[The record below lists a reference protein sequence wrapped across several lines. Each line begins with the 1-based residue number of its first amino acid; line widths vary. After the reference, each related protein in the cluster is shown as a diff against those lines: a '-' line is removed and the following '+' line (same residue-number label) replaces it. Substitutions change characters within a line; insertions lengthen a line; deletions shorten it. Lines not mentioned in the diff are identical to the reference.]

1 MSIGHHKVKAE
12 NPAKVEYASV
22 LVTMSLTSVLSLTG
36 LYYGSHRRGICKSI
50 VVARAVL
57 FCGAATFFEVYF
69 FHHIFSNVPNLD
81 TLSSCG
87 VILQATLSMYFFL
100 CWQHQGHLRFL
111 ISYIRASQHCAEVR
125 NFIRISVFVLF
136 IVFMLFF
143 AVALYYFCKPLLF
156 VSDSNAT
163 TTHTEIFLS
172 VLSYSVQLHAMY
184 AWNAILVLFVVSIK
198 TLAID
203 LEHFNRDM
211 EKTLSGAISIKEERL
226 KIETTLL
233 NCFEGHCKLA
243 DRIRKIDSIF
253 RLFIF
258 LLLLTGV
265 ITTIF
270 SLIALIRKKSW
281 LNFVF
286 AIPKVI
292 CCFLHIYGLCVIPA
306 QIYTKFRA
314 VHDLL
319 YRNYQIWMEFDPRI
333 YQITNMFTGNISNS
347 NISITLWG
355 FTPIRN
361 TLILTVNIFYVQV

>member
-1 MSIGHHKVKAE
+1 MSNGHHKVKAE

-22 LVTMSLTSVLSLTG
+22 LVTMSLTSMLSLTG

-87 VILQATLSMYFFL
+87 VILQATLSMNFFL

-163 TTHTEIFLS
+163 TTHVAMELIEI
-172 VLSYSVQLHAMY
+172 AK
-184 AWNAILVLFVVSIK
+184 SIHNGK
-198 TLAID
+198 GKNLGCA
-203 LEHFNRDM
+203 HRD
-211 EKTLSGAISIKEERL
+211 IKL
-226 KIETTLL
+226 DNILL
-233 NCFEGHCKLA
+233 NESK
-243 DRIRKIDSIF
+243 S
-253 RLFIF
+253 RLFLVDFGIAKPLYKDNYTLTKIPLNIKVPF
-258 LLLLTGV
+258 CRNADVESNAWIDGAKTDMCQIATACIILLVGRCNYEGNRELTDKV
-265 ITTIF
+265 HPLF
-270 SLIALIRKKSW
+270 FEFKRAMHALPDCDSPDYYFWMRKFKSS
-281 LNFVF
+281 F
-286 AIPKVI
+286 
-292 CCFLHIYGLCVIPA
+292 CE
-306 QIYTKFRA
+306 
-314 VHDLL
+314 
-319 YRNYQIWMEFDPRI
+319 EFDAEKN
-333 YQITNMFTGNISNS
+333 YFKSQAEEKFFS
-347 NISITLWG
+347 G
-355 FTPIRN
+355 FRP
-361 TLILTVNIFYVQV
+361 LAESLLDEL

>member
-1 MSIGHHKVKAE
+1 MSNGHHKVKAKS
-12 NPAKVEYASV
+12 PPKVEYASV
-22 LVTMSLTSVLSLTG
+22 LVTMNLTTVLSLTG

-50 VVARAVL
+50 VVARAAL

-87 VILQATLSMYFFL
+87 VILQATLSM
-100 CWQHQGHLRFL
+100 
-111 ISYIRASQHCAEVR
+111 
-125 NFIRISVFVLF
+125 
-136 IVFMLFF
+136 
-143 AVALYYFCKPLLF
+143 
-156 VSDSNAT
+156 
-163 TTHTEIFLS
+163 TEIFLS

-306 QIYTKFRA
+306 QIYTKFRT

-319 YRNYQIWMEFDPRI
+319 YRNYQIWMEFDPKI
-333 YQITNMFTGNISNS
+333 YQITNMFTGNISHS

-361 TLILTVNIFYVQV
+361 TLILTCLSLVVPYVILCLQLNIGENIDQITPPTVTTTKG